1 MSQPFVPKQFEEKLN
16 YMLHICM
23 FAPRVYL
30 VCRPLEVLKKAIIG
44 WKGQIRCAKHLKNF
58 DQVDFG
64 SYLSTLTLL
73 L

>member
-1 MSQPFVPKQFEEKLN
+1 
-16 YMLHICM
+16 M
-23 FAPRVYL
+23 FTPNVYL
-30 VCRPLEVLKKAIIG
+30 VCKVSKVLKKATIG

-64 SYLSTLTLL
+64 PCFSTLDLL